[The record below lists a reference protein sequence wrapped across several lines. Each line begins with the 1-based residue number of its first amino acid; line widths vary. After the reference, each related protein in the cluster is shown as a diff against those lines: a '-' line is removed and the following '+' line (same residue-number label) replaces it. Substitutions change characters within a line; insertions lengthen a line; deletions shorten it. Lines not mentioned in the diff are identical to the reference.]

1 MEWDADLWIALVDF
15 QKAFDTV
22 EHDVLMK
29 VLRDQGVSNGYVD
42 VLQTLYAHQSA
53 NVCLTVESRSF
64 SQGRGVKQG
73 DPISALLFIAVLGA
87 CMDSLRKNGL
97 PQTCAERNMDLASPL
112 EATS

>member
-42 VLQTLYAHQSA
+42 VLQTLYARTCS
-53 NVCLTVESRSF
+53 
-64 SQGRGVKQG
+64 
-73 DPISALLFIAVLGA
+73 AVLGCTA
-87 CMDSLRKNGL
+87 G
-97 PQTCAERNMDLASPL
+97 PASTWSVSYPRPGW
-112 EATS
+112 